1 MLYALNSKMS
11 IKSKFSVQTHNLNS
25 NSFFFDNY
33 LFLWLK
39 KYINSSQIWWL
50 LDHPRNS
57 HVAAIKSAQNK
68 LVYTEIASSCKSIQ
82 ECSIDVTLAKIGGCQ
97 QLIILLAKVNFS

>member
-1 MLYALNSKMS
+1 MVAY
-11 IKSKFSVQTHNLNS
+11 
-25 NSFFFDNY
+25 
-33 LFLWLK
+33 
-39 KYINSSQIWWL
+39 
-50 LDHPRNS
+50 HPRNS

-97 QLIILLAKVNFS
+97 QLIILLAKVNCDCEFLIKYN